1 MSLVNKIKNSI
12 EGQGLTCLYD
22 STGDINRLL
31 DYQDYPLAF
40 FTLIN
45 TGGLITINNV
55 YREIANVAVF
65 FVNTSTF
72 DFDSIE
78 NEAIIENC
86 KVLALTW
93 LDSLK
98 WGGVLKAEVLD
109 TNRVYNYA
117 DSILT
122 GYVLNLRITE
132 LEGEGCLNPLIPDDR
147 KKTVSIV
154 VEEGG
159 SVEGAGTYIK
169 GSTVNLTAT
178 SDLQHRFDGWY
189 KTVEEVDVLVS
200 SNSNY
205 SFVIED
211 DVNLKA
217 KFRAKRLVVNCESG
231 TYINLINS
239 DNNSYQWYLDEGENI
254 YTGTEPGFAINEIT
268 GLTKQTYVDT
278 SLVSIDASDLTS
290 WTEITN
296 QAFNSCRVLTTVIL
310 PNTITSI
317 GAFAFQSCDRLTSIN
332 LPEGLTTIGPNAFST
347 CSNLSH
353 IDFPS
358 TLTELGSTSFISC
371 GLTSVVVPASLTT
384 IAGGVFQNNTSMTS
398 ITFLSTT
405 PPTMTGSNAF
415 VNTND
420 CPIYVPADS
429 VNAYKTANRWF
440 SYADRIQAITE

>member
-1 MSLVNKIKNSI
+1 MSLINKIKGSI
-12 EGQGLTCLYD
+12 EDTGLTCLYD
-22 STGDINRLL
+22 SAGDINRLL
-31 DYQDYPLAF
+31 DYQSYPLAF

-45 TGGLITINNV
+45 RGGLISLNGV
-55 YREIANVAVF
+55 YREIANVVVF

-72 DFDSIE
+72 DFDSLE
-78 NEAIIENC
+78 NEEIIKTC
-86 KVLALTW
+86 KTLALKW
-93 LDSLK
+93 LDTLPRN
-98 WGGVLKAEVLD
+98 GVLKATVLD

-122 GYVLNLRITE
+122 GYCLNLRIEE
-132 LEGEGCLNPLIPDDR
+132 LEGEGCLNPLIPVDR
-147 KKTVSIV
+147 KCEVIVST
-154 VEEGG
+154 EEGG
-159 SVEGAGTYIK
+159 TVEGSGTYILNTTCTI
-169 GSTVNLTAT
+169 SAT
-178 SDLQHRFDGWY
+178 PDSSHRFSGWY
-189 KTVEEVDVLVS
+189 
-200 SNSNY
+200 
-205 SFVIED
+205 IGED
-211 DVNLKA
+211 LISTEPTYTFTITESGTLNING
-217 KFRAKRLVVNCESG
+217 KFEAKRLVVNCESG

-296 QAFNSCRVLTTVIL
+296 SAFTPCKVLTTVIL

-317 GAFAFQSCDRLTSIN
+317 GAYAFNSCDRLTSIN
-332 LPEGLTTIGPNAFST
+332 LPEGLTTIGPNAFSI

-358 TLTELGSTSFISC
+358 TLTELGFTSFISC

-405 PPTMTGSNAF
+405 PPTMTGANAF
-415 VNTND
+415 VNTNN